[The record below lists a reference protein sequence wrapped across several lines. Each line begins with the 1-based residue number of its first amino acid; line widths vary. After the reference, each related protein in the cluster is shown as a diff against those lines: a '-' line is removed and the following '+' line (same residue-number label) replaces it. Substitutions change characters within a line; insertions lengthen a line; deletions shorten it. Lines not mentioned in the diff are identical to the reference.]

1 MAQKHLVCQGATCMC
16 KFGATP
22 DKLKVLSHT
31 KEYINDPE
39 GSQKLLATTMEIGP
53 TFEKGTFGS
62 CKKQNNN
69 PCVAMITEWKGFY
82 EEVVVSNGGKILLE
96 DSKGTCPI
104 GGSDCIEITF
114 HGQVAE
120 IGQQNVDNAD
130 EEVMGHLFPFGE
142 LKYAEENKS
151 KHTIKFKVTR

>member
-1 MAQKHLVCQGATCMC
+1 MAEKHLVCQGAMCMC
-16 KFGATP
+16 KFGTTP

-31 KEYINDPE
+31 KEYINDSE
-39 GSQKLLATTMEIGP
+39 SSQKLLASTMEIGP

-69 PCVAMITEWKGFY
+69 PCVAIVTEWKGVY
-82 EEVVVSNGGKILLE
+82 EQVSLSNGGKILLE
-96 DSKGTCPI
+96 DSKATCPI

-130 EEVMGHLFPFGE
+130 DEVMAQLYPFGE
-142 LKYAEENKS
+142 LKYTDEFKPE
-151 KHTIKFKVTR
+151 HIVKFRATR